1 MSTFSG
7 IPGVPSTS
15 VPAIQFTPQ
24 GPILP
29 SDADILAGVQIDVN
43 YAFGGGVN
51 PKLTTPQGQLASS
64 EAAVI
69 SDKNA
74 QIALICNQVDPQ
86 FATGRFQDAIGRIY
100 FMERDP
106 ATATVVS
113 CLLNGPGG
121 LVPAGTL
128 AQDTSGNTYTL
139 LAAVT
144 IPSSGNVMGS
154 FANIVTGPIPCPA
167 GTLTQVFQAVTGWD
181 AITNPTDGVLGS
193 NVESPQA
200 FEFRRQQSVAINASG
215 TVPAIRAKVFAV
227 TNVIDAYVI
236 DNPAGV
242 TVPTGSTNFPLKPNS
257 LYVAVVGGAETD
269 IVNAIWNKKN
279 VGCNYNGNTTQNV
292 LDMSYSAPQPSY
304 AVSYEIPAPLP
315 VLFAIQ
321 ILNNPTLP
329 SNIVA
334 LVQAAV
340 IAQFNGTNG
349 ASRARIGGTVFASS
363 YFGPIA
369 SVATNV
375 LLVSVQVGTS
385 VANANSVQIGIDQSP
400 SISAENIAVT
410 LV

>member
-29 SDADILAGVQIDVN
+29 SDADILAGVQIDIN
-43 YAFGGGVN
+43 YALGGGAN
-51 PKLTTPQGQLASS
+51 PALTTPQGQLASS
-64 EAAVI
+64 DTAII

-74 QIALICNQVDPQ
+74 QIALLCNQVDPQ

-144 IPSSGNVMGS
+144 IPNTGNVMGS

-215 TVPAIRAKVFAV
+215 TVPAIRARVFAV

-304 AVSYEIPAPLP
+304 AVSYQIPAPLP

-321 ILNNPTLP
+321 IVNNPTLP

-369 SVATNV
+369 SVSTNV

-385 VANANSVQIGIDQSP
+385 VANANSVQVGIDQSP